1 MIGMSG
7 RAGKRIQPDIRERLE
22 AIGLDP
28 ETKAP
33 SEFSAFIRKETE
45 LWSRIIRQAGI
56 QVE

>member
-1 MIGMSG
+1 MSG